1 MKNSFIKYLVPLLM
15 LFFFGRNIVLVE
27 TKNLDSWMGGG
38 MRMFGKIDKMLYRV
52 SGFNVNYNGKVYF
65 VNLRTIKELEDED
78 IETRILPS
86 DKRLN
91 NSLKK
96 IKTLNW
102 CYNEALDAIILK
114 NNNDCDGI
122 IGPED
127 ILDFKVY
134 QIHYNPQ
141 SKTVSLKP
149 LNDAKNK

>member
-52 SGFNVNYNGKVYF
+52 SGFNVNYNGKIYF
-65 VNLRTIKELEDED
+65 VNLRNIKELEDED
-78 IETRILPS
+78 VGMRILPS
-86 DKRLN
+86 DKRL
-91 NSLKK
+91 SQTLKK
-96 IKTLNW
+96 IKMLNW
-102 CYNEALDAIILK
+102 CYNKDLDAILVENP
-114 NNNDCDGI
+114 NNCDALIASNDI
-122 IGPED
+122 ID
-127 ILDFKVY
+127 LKVY
-134 QIHYNPQ
+134 QIHYDPQ